1 MANDPSTRPSAR
13 NRTVVTALAVS
24 AALLLSLPAV
34 AQTADNVLVVVNQ
47 SSADS
52 VRIGERYASV
62 RNVPPEQVIRL
73 AIEPAEEIDFQAFDR
88 QIQIPIGQWLR
99 RHDAQDRIHYIVLT
113 KGVPLRIRGSSGRTG
128 TVASV
133 DSELALLYRRMTGA
147 DSTLVGPTPNPYYL
161 GEAAV
166 AQAKAF
172 SHETQDIYLVT
183 RLDGFTVDDVLALID
198 RGLQP
203 VAGGRILLDQ
213 KASIEDLPGNQW
225 LRQAADWMTAN
236 GFGERVEL
244 ETTSQVVTGKK
255 EVLGYYSWGSND
267 PAVTAR
273 HPDLAFVPGA
283 LAASFV
289 STDARTFHE
298 PAAGWRTGSWN
309 DRSKF
314 HAGSPESLTGD
325 IIRAGVTGVAG
336 HVAEPY
342 LDSAIRPQVLFPA
355 YLSGFNLAEAFYLAM
370 PALSWQTV
378 VIGDPLCRPFARA
391 GLSAEA
397 NPGLD
402 PETGLPRRFSARRL
416 RVVLNN
422 GTRLEAALKLVKGE
436 ERTAKGDDAA
446 AREAFEAA
454 TALDPRI
461 DTAHLVLAS
470 FYETSG
476 EYDKAVERYRKVLA
490 NDSRNIVALNNLA
503 YALAVRKQQPAEALV
518 YAERAHTLSAG
529 NATVADTLAW
539 VQHLLGR
546 NEEAGRLL
554 GAAVRQ
560 EPGNAEIRLHA
571 AVVFAALGM
580 LDAAA
585 RELQEALRLDPALE
599 KREDVVALRAK
610 LKAPSPVVISLWR
623 LPRDDG

>member
-1 MANDPSTRPSAR
+1 MLKPSVTR
-13 NRTVVTALAVS
+13 VTPVHLALCILHS
-24 AALLLSLPAV
+24 ALLLATVLSLPV
-34 AQTADNVLVVVNQ
+34 HAQGGSTVLVVVNQ

-62 RNVPPEQVIRL
+62 RNVPPEQVLRL
-73 AIEPAEEIDFQAFDR
+73 AIEAGEEIDFQGFDR
-88 QIQIPIGQWLR
+88 QIQTPIGQWLR

-147 DSTLVGPTPNPYYL
+147 DATLVGPTPNPYYL
-161 GEAAV
+161 GDVAI

-172 SHETQDIYLVT
+172 THDTQDIYLVT
-183 RLDGFTVDDVLALID
+183 RLDGYTVSDALAVID

-203 VAGGRILLDQ
+203 VADGRILLDQ

-236 GFGERVEL
+236 GFGDRVEL
-244 ETTSQVVTGKK
+244 ETTSQIVTGKK

-267 PAVTAR
+267 AAIPR
-273 HPDLAFVPGA
+273 HPDLSFVPGA

-289 STDARTFHE
+289 STDARTFQE
-298 PAAGWRTGSWN
+298 PAAGWKTGSWN

-314 HAGSPESLTGD
+314 HAGSPDSLTGD

-378 VIGDPLCRPFARA
+378 VIGDPLCRPFAR
-391 GLSAEA
+391 GGVSVEA
-397 NPGLD
+397 IDPGLD

-416 RVVLNN
+416 RVLLNN
-422 GTRLEAALKLVKGE
+422 GTRLDAALKLVKGE

-470 FYETSG
+470 FYERSG
-476 EYDKAVERYRKVLA
+476 EYDKAIERYRKVLT
-490 NDSRNIVALNNLA
+490 NDSRNVVALNNLA
-503 YALAVRKQQPAEALV
+503 YALAVRKKQPAEGLA
-518 YAERAHTLSAG
+518 YAERAYTLARGSG
-529 NATVADTLAW
+529 TVADTLAW

-546 NEEAGRLL
+546 DQEAAQLL

-560 EPGNAEIRLHA
+560 EPANAEIRLHA

-580 LDAAA
+580 VDAAA
-585 RELQEALRLDPALE
+585 TELKEALRLNPTLDT
-599 KREDVVALRAK
+599 REDVRELRGRIKALVA
-610 LKAPSPVVISLWR
+610 
-623 LPRDDG
+623 